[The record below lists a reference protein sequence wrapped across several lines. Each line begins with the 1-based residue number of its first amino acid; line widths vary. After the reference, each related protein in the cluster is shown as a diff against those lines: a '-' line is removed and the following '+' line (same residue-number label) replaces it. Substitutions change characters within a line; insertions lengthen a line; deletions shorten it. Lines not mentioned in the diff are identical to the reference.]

1 MNQTVNC
8 NVVSHAHFVT
18 DTGLS
23 RKRDLGPDC
32 KEKSIKFVK
41 GVCFASHCLS
51 APPVLNVHNVT
62 EKHPVGGHLQ
72 ICKNFG
78 RYGSH

>member
-1 MNQTVNC
+1 MNQTVNY

-23 RKRDLGPDC
+23 QKRDLSPAL

-41 GVCFASHCLS
+41 GKIGFASHCLS
-51 APPVLNVHNVT
+51 AHLVLNVHNVA

-72 ICKNFG
+72 KF
-78 RYGSH
+78 